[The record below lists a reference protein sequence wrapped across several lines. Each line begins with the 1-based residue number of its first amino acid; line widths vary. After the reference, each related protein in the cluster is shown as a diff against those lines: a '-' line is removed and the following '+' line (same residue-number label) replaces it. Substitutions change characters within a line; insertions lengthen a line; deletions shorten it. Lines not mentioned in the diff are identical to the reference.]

1 MMNYRGKAKYNHPY
15 KVLILLAFIL
25 GCTPPKGWKSVY
37 GSYGAS
43 YSSRG
48 FDGNFGKHGG
58 QNKRNSIVRLARKH
72 IGVPYK
78 FGGKTPKGFDCSGF
92 TSYIYKHAIGI
103 RLAPSSKAQA
113 RQGHRVRVPEPG
125 DLIFFNT
132 SGRASHVGIY
142 IGKGSFIHAPRTGK
156 NVEIVSMKN
165 RYWRKHYLFSKTL
178 I

>member
-1 MMNYRGKAKYNHPY
+1 MNYRGKAKYNHPR
-15 KVLILLAFIL
+15 KVLILLAFTL

-48 FDGNFGKHGG
+48 FNGNFGKHGG

-92 TSYIYKHAIGI
+92 TSYIYKHATGI
-103 RLAPSSKAQA
+103 SLASSSKAQA
-113 RQGHRVRVPEPG
+113 RQGHRVQIPKPG

-165 RYWRKHYLFSKTL
+165 PYWRKHYLFSKTL